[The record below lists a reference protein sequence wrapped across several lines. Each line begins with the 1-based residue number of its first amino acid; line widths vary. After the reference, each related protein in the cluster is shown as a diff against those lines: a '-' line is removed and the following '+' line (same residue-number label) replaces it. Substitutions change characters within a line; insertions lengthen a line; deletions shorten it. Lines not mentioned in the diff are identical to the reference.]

1 MKKKTVDIT
10 EDQEEWL
17 QENHINFSSWVR
29 EELRNFMKEQ
39 KLNEKRKQAVE
50 SE

>member
-17 QENHINFSSWVR
+17 QENAINFSQWVR
-29 EELRNFMKEQ
+29 QELRKEMKEQ
-39 KLNEKRKQAVE
+39 TFNEKREEALE
-50 SE
+50 SQ